1 MIHGDVQ
8 GVGFRYFVMRTAR
21 QLGLHG
27 WVRNRADGSVEM
39 VAEGPR
45 ADLEKLL
52 QGARQGPRSAEVTD
66 VDSEWSAASGGL
78 EPFDLTY

>member
-45 ADLEKLL
+45 ADLEKLM
-52 QGARQGPRSAEVTD
+52 QAARQGPRSAEVTD
-66 VDSEWSAASGGL
+66 VDAEWSAASGGL